1 MKLVL
6 RLRFTPLRAKTTR
19 KINMTHYNLAF
30 IGFGNVA
37 RALARLLER
46 KRGLLESQYEITYS
60 VTGIA
65 TGSHGFAVNP
75 DRLDV
80 NNALELVESGKS
92 IDLISSSPV
101 SNSLDVIQHSNAD
114 VMFENSP
121 VNTQTGQPA
130 IDHIKSALELGMHA
144 ITANKGPVVHGY
156 RELTDL
162 AESKEKKFRFE
173 SAVLGGAPV
182 FSVMREAFP
191 LAELA
196 SIKGIFNATTNIIL
210 SRMESGESYE
220 DAVKFCQSIGVA
232 ERDPTNDVDGWDAAI
247 KVAAL
252 VTVLMDTP
260 MTPQQVNPTGIR
272 GITSE
277 MIAKAKADGK
287 RYKLVCSAE
296 KVGDKVEASVGP
308 ELVDSSSPLYGMMNS
323 NTGVTFRTDVILDY
337 SITQSERPGMQ
348 GGPVETAYGL
358 FADFVSVANIAN

>member
-1 MKLVL
+1 M
-6 RLRFTPLRAKTTR
+6 
-19 KINMTHYNLAF
+19 HYNLAF

-46 KRGLLESQYEITYS
+46 KRDLMKSRHDIAYS

-65 TGSHGFAVNP
+65 TGRHGFAINP
-75 DRLDV
+75 DGLDIQQ
-80 NNALELVESGKS
+80 ALELVESGKS
-92 IDLISSSPV
+92 ISPLSTFQV
-101 SNSLDVIQHSNAD
+101 NDSLGVIQHSQASI
-114 VMFENSP
+114 MFENSP

-130 IDHIKSALELGMHA
+130 LDHIRTALKLGMHA

-156 RELTDL
+156 RELTAL
-162 AESKEKKFRFE
+162 AESRGKKFRFE

-191 LAELA
+191 LAELT
-196 SIKGIFNATTNIIL
+196 SVKGIFNATTNIIL
-210 SRMESGESYE
+210 SRMENGESYE
-220 DAVKFCQSIGVA
+220 DAVRFCQSIGVA
-232 ERDPTNDVDGWDAAI
+232 ETDPTNDVDGWDAAI

-272 GITSE
+272 GITPE
-277 MIAKAKADGK
+277 MIAKAKTEGK

-296 KVGDKVEASVGP
+296 RVGDTVKARVAP

-323 NTGVTFRTDVILDY
+323 STGLTMRTDVILDY
-337 SITQSERPGMQ
+337 SITLSEKPGMQ

-358 FADFVSVANIAN
+358 FADFASIASIESIAK

>member
-1 MKLVL
+1 
-6 RLRFTPLRAKTTR
+6 
-19 KINMTHYNLAF
+19 MTHYNLAF

-46 KRGLLESQYEITYS
+46 KSDLMKSKYNITYS

-75 DRLDV
+75 DGLDV
-80 NNALELVESGKS
+80 NKALELVESKQS
-92 IDLISSSPV
+92 ISPLTTFKVNSS
-101 SNSLDVIQHSNAD
+101 LEVIQNSKAD

-121 VNTQTGQPA
+121 VNTLTGQPA
-130 IDHIKSALELGMHA
+130 INHIQAALKMRMYA

-156 RELTDL
+156 RELTAL
-162 AESKEKKFRFE
+162 AESKGRKFRFE

-191 LAELA
+191 LAEIA
-196 SIKGIFNATTNIIL
+196 SFKGIFNATTNVIL
-210 SRMESGESYE
+210 SRMEDGETYE
-220 DAVKFCQSIGVA
+220 QALAFAQSIGLA
-232 ERDPTNDVDGWDAAI
+232 ETDPTNDVDGWDAAI

-260 MTPQQVNPTGIR
+260 MTPQDVKPTGIR

-277 MIAKAKADGK
+277 MIAKAKLEGR
-287 RYKLVCSAE
+287 RYKLVCSVE
-296 KVGDKVEASVGP
+296 KEGDMVKASVAP
-308 ELVDSSSPLYGMMNS
+308 ELVDSSSPLYGMTNS

-358 FADFVSVANIAN
+358 FADFVNLAKQ